1 MRVCESQA
9 WLKPVKRKP
18 REGWSEKFEGGGSV
32 KPPKT
37 QYAFTHDM
45 LALKKK
51 KKKKKTADAFKVEK
65 NRSLHDM
72 ITSEYSF

>member
-18 REGWSEKFEGGGSV
+18 QEGWCEKFEGGRSV
-32 KPPKT
+32 KQPKT

-45 LALKKK
+45 LALNKKK
-51 KKKKKTADAFKVEK
+51 KKKQKKIKRMHAKQKKSPV
-65 NRSLHDM
+65 
-72 ITSEYSF
+72 

>member
-18 REGWSEKFEGGGSV
+18 QEGWCEKFEGGRSV
-32 KPPKT
+32 KQPKT

-45 LALKKK
+45 LALNKKK
-51 KKKKKTADAFKVEK
+51 KRMHAKQKKSPV
-65 NRSLHDM
+65 
-72 ITSEYSF
+72 

>member
-1 MRVCESQA
+1 MRVCESRA

-18 REGWSEKFEGGGSV
+18 QEGWSEKFEGGKSV

-45 LALKKK
+45 LASN
-51 KKKKKTADAFKVEK
+51 KKTTELTKWKKQEPCV
-65 NRSLHDM
+65 
-72 ITSEYSF
+72 T